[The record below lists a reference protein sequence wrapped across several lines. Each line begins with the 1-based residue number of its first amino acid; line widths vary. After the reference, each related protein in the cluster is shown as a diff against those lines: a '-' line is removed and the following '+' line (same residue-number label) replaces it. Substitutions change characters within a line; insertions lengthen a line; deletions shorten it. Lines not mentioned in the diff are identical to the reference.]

1 MAETTKGTKERAAAI
16 RVQELEER
24 RAAAKLA
31 AWQRVYAGLS
41 DEDIAEVEK
50 IALDRSQFLRRQPG

>member
-1 MAETTKGTKERAAAI
+1 MVANQILLSLTLGGDVPPAAAD
-16 RVQELEER
+16 
-24 RAAAKLA
+24 LA

-50 IALDRSQFLRRQPG
+50 IALDRSRFLRRQPE